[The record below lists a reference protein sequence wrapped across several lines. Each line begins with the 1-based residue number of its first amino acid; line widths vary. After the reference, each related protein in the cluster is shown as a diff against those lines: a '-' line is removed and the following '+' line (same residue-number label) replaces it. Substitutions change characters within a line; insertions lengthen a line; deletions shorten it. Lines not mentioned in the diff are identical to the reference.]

1 MFDKNLRLVAVDKET
16 QECYTV
22 DSIHFPL
29 GKPSGKDIAVISN
42 DDYDLLEW
50 RSIDE
55 VDMYQIKS
63 ESVEALRKEYEIL
76 LRRFRHLLKSEII
89 ALYDEVD
96 PRTKKYKRDIKELDN
111 FIYKIAS
118 TYPPVK

>member
-55 VDMYQIKS
+55 V
-63 ESVEALRKEYEIL
+63 A
-76 LRRFRHLLKSEII
+76 
-89 ALYDEVD
+89 
-96 PRTKKYKRDIKELDN
+96 
-111 FIYKIAS
+111 IYKAGIDLGEGEDK
-118 TYPPVK
+118 TVYPPVK